1 MSTTEHIW
9 QQACC
14 ATRRGQKS
22 CRAPLRYICSASGYL
37 HSSTLKN
44 LPFSKLNGM
53 NILLATSCEN
63 IGIAYTKFLL
73 QYAEIENVFSAH
85 TVEDCIETFKAETID
100 LTAVSVELLR
110 HMPQADG
117 LLSESK
123 VHRPKKVLMTPE
135 VSGRLVMEA
144 ISNGFNDVIGL
155 GLHADEIM
163 ARFRMVLSGETDLSR
178 LTYVQGVRA
187 LVGPDNRA
195 RFAHDEVDLRIL
207 LQLAYGCSNKE
218 ISDAVFLSLQ
228 TVRNRISRLMQVTK
242 AQNRTQLALMFLQD

>member
-1 MSTTEHIW
+1 
-9 QQACC
+9 
-14 ATRRGQKS
+14 
-22 CRAPLRYICSASGYL
+22 
-37 HSSTLKN
+37 
-44 LPFSKLNGM
+44 M
-53 NILLATSCEN
+53 NILLASSCMN
-63 IGIAYTKFLL
+63 IGTAYTGLLLRYEEVNAVFL
-73 QYAEIENVFSAH
+73 ANSIEQCIDVFS
-85 TVEDCIETFKAETID
+85 TEKID

-110 HMPQADG
+110 HMPQADV

-144 ISNGFNDVIGL
+144 ISSGFNDVIGL

-163 ARFRMVLSGETDLSR
+163 ARIRMVLSGDTDLSR
-178 LTYVQGVRA
+178 LTYVQGVRT
-187 LVGPDNRA
+187 LVSPDNRA

-207 LQLAYGCSNKE
+207 LQLAYGRSNKE
-218 ISDAVFLSLQ
+218 ISEAVFLSLQ